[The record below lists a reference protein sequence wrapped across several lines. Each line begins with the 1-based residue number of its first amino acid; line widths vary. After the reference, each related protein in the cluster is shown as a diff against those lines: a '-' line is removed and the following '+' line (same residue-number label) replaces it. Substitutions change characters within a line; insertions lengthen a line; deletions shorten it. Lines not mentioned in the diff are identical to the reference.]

1 MGKAANKVL
10 IIGGGVAGL
19 SAACELALLNVD
31 VDLVEKTDFLGGHG
45 IQFACKATDKC
56 VACGACVV
64 EEKLTNVVQSPKITI
79 SPGTTVQKVTKADR
93 FSALLHRRPEYIT
106 PQKCTGC
113 RICYDRCPSD
123 GAIIRGFS
131 KNNTPLYAVREEKCL
146 HFKDNSCTLCEELC
160 PEGAIKLNA
169 KATEV
174 VTDADAIIVATGFKP
189 FNPENKPY
197 GYKIFKNVITNL
209 DLERMLRQE
218 SRITRPSDN
227 QEPKKIAFVQCVGS
241 RDSSLNHLW
250 CSKVCCGSALRMARL
265 IKARQPETEITFF
278 YIDVQTFGKDF
289 QSFYDDVQKEVC
301 MIRTIPG
308 EIFKAAQDNLQVNYY
323 EAKTGTSLQE
333 NFEMVVLSIGIT
345 PPGDTKNLAGLFN
358 LNLADYGFMGTAD
371 GNGSAT
377 ANGVFAVGT
386 VLGPMGI
393 DETIAH
399 AGHIAWET
407 FKYLESQI
415 NYK

>member
-1 MGKAANKVL
+1 MDTPADKVL

-19 SAACELALLNVD
+19 SAALELAHLYVG

-64 EEKLTNVVQSPKITI
+64 EEKLKNVVQNPKINI

-93 FSALLHRRPEYIT
+93 FTVTLHRRPEYID
-106 PQKCTGC
+106 PKKCTGC

-131 KNNTPLYAVREEKCL
+131 KNNTPLYAIRGEKCL
-146 HFKDNSCTLCEELC
+146 HFKDSSCTLCEELC

-169 KATEV
+169 KATEYF
-174 VTDADAIIVATGFKP
+174 TEADAIIVATGFKP

-209 DLERMLRQE
+209 DLERMLRQQ
-218 SRITRPSDN
+218 SRVRRPSDS
-227 QEPKKIAFVQCVGS
+227 QVPKSIAFVQCVGS

-265 IKARQPETEITFF
+265 IKARHSETEITFF
-278 YIDVQTFGKDF
+278 YIDIQTFGKDF
-289 QSFYDDVQKEVC
+289 QSFYEGVQKDVR
-301 MIRTIPG
+301 MVRAIPG
-308 EIFKAAQDNLQVNYY
+308 EIFKAGKDNLQVNYY
-323 EAKTGTSLQE
+323 KAKTGTSYQE
-333 NFEMVVLSIGIT
+333 NFDMVVLSIGIK
-345 PPGDTKNLAGLFN
+345 PHGDTKNLAGLFN
-358 LNLADYGFMGTAD
+358 LDLAGSGFVGIPD
-371 GNGSAT
+371 RNGSA
-377 ANGVFAVGT
+377 ADNGIFSTGT

-393 DETIAH
+393 DETVAH
-399 AGHIAWET
+399 AVFTAWKT
-407 FKYLESQI
+407 LKYLES
-415 NYK
+415 NNHL